1 MGLSDVGA
9 ALAAHVK
16 GVRESLRSEPG
27 QGRRPHYPDQGLVEH
42 LDASLEPLGVDFSD
56 GAISLAQAKLEIV
69 GRRNSPV
76 RRLSAAPIHG
86 TARMGFADGTT
97 VIVRAPHPGDLG
109 WVAIQVARRVR
120 VQLSGLE
127 RGPGGLFITLRI
139 GSRRLIMEV
148 LGPDQ
153 SD

>member
-1 MGLSDVGA
+1 MGLSEVGA

-16 GVRESLRSEPG
+16 GVRESLRPEQDQHSEDPFS
-27 QGRRPHYPDQGLVEH
+27 HW
-42 LDASLEPLGVDFSD
+42 DASLAPFDVEISD
-56 GAISLAQAKLEIV
+56 GALSLAQAKLETV

-76 RRLSAAPIHG
+76 RSMRAAPIHG
-86 TARMGFADGTT
+86 TARMGFGDGTV

-127 RGPGGLFITLRI
+127 RDRRGLFITVRI
-139 GSRRLIMEV
+139 GSRRLLLEV